1 MNYDNLVT
9 NKNYPL
15 ILNESSIRLS
25 LVKEIMNMKRL
36 IVTLAIL
43 VVAVMAGNA
52 QSTVTS
58 QVVGYQKVSLPL
70 GGKALAPTFIKSS
83 VYRGVVSIAGST
95 VTFTGTPLQG
105 LSLGP
110 TTFSSADNFPRYYAE
125 VVSTDSPYC
134 GYSFDIGSNTSS
146 SVTSANIPSGLT
158 GSITIEIRPHV
169 TLADLDPT
177 SMNDGDSVNFVND
190 PSGNQFSFYMIG
202 GDWYNG
208 NFVPGYAHV
217 PIYPGTGV
225 IFTGQTSEVTITLKG
240 EVKTTKTAVPVSMTA
255 YGNIIAPVNPSTF
268 VDLKGQ
274 GLTQSLND
282 GAAFT
287 KYTTDGS
294 FVEDSTFYTISG
306 AVYDANFT
314 PVAGA
319 VNLPGGE
326 AVNVGALD
334 GDRVIIIPGTQ
345 IAN

>member
-1 MNYDNLVT
+1 M
-9 NKNYPL
+9 
-15 ILNESSIRLS
+15 NESWIRMS
-25 LVKEIMNMKRL
+25 QVEGNMNMKKL
-36 IVTLAIL
+36 NLAFVIL
-43 VVAVMAGNA
+43 VSAVMAGNA

-58 QVVGYQKVSLPL
+58 QVVGYQKVSLPV

-110 TTFSSADNFPRYYAE
+110 TTFSSVDNFPRYYAE

-134 GYSFDIGSNTSS
+134 GYSFDIDSNTSS

-158 GSITIEIRPHV
+158 GSVTIQIRPHV

-177 SMNDGDSVNFVND
+177 SMNDGDSINFVND
-190 PSGNQFSFYMIG
+190 PSGNQFTFYMYG

-208 NFVPGYAHV
+208 NFAIGYAHV

-268 VDLKGQ
+268 VDLQGQ
-274 GLTQSLND
+274 GLKQSLND

-287 KYTTDGS
+287 KYTTDGT
-294 FVEDSTFYTISG
+294 FVEDSTFYTYFG
-306 AVYDANFT
+306 AVYDANFSAVT
-314 PVAGA
+314 GA

-326 AVNVGALD
+326 AINVGALD

>member
-1 MNYDNLVT
+1 
-9 NKNYPL
+9 
-15 ILNESSIRLS
+15 
-25 LVKEIMNMKRL
+25 MNMKKL
-36 IVTLAIL
+36 NVTLAIL
-43 VVAVMAGNA
+43 VAAVMAGNA

-58 QVVGYQKVSLPL
+58 QVVGYQKVSLPV
-70 GGKALAPTFIKSS
+70 GGKALAPTFVKAS
-83 VYRGVVSIAGST
+83 VYQGAVTISGST

-105 LSLGP
+105 LILGP
-110 TTFSSADNFPRYYAE
+110 TTFSSVDNFPRYYAE

-158 GSITIEIRPHV
+158 GSVAIQIRPHV

-177 SMNDGDSVNFVND
+177 SMNDGDSVNFLND
-190 PSGNQFSFYMIG
+190 PSGNQFTFYMVG

-208 NFVPGYAHV
+208 NFNPGYAHV

-225 IFTGQTSEVTITLKG
+225 IYSGQTSEVTITLKG
-240 EVKTTKTAVPVSMTA
+240 NVKTTKTAVPVSMSA
-255 YGNIIAPVNPSTF
+255 YGNIIAPVNPSTV

-274 GLTQSLND
+274 GLTQYLND

-287 KYTTDGS
+287 KYTTDGT

-306 AVYDANFT
+306 QVYDANFNAVT
-314 PVAGA
+314 GA
-319 VNLPGGE
+319 VNLSGGE
-326 AVNVGALD
+326 AVNVGSLD
-334 GDRVIIIPGTQ
+334 QDRVIIIPGTQ

>member
-1 MNYDNLVT
+1 
-9 NKNYPL
+9 
-15 ILNESSIRLS
+15 
-25 LVKEIMNMKRL
+25 MNMKKL
-36 IVTLAIL
+36 NVALAIF
-43 VVAVMAGNA
+43 VAAVMAGHA
-52 QSTVTS
+52 ATATS
-58 QVVGYQKVSLPL
+58 DVVFYQKISLPV
-70 GGKALAPTFIKSS
+70 GGKALAPTFIKGY
-83 VYRGVVSIAGST
+83 VYRGLVSIAGSN

-105 LSLGP
+105 LTLGP
-110 TTFSSADNFPRYYAE
+110 TTFTSVDNFPRYYAE

-134 GYSFDIGSNTSS
+134 GYSFDIDSNTGS
-146 SVTSANIPSGLT
+146 SVTSLNIPSGLT

-169 TLADLDPT
+169 TLADLDPR

-190 PSGNQFSFYMIG
+190 PSGNQFSFYVIG

-225 IFTGQTSEVTITLKG
+225 IFTGQTSQVTITLIGK
-240 EVKTTKTAVPVSMTA
+240 VKTTKTAVPVSVSA
-255 YGNIIAPVNPSTF
+255 YGNIIAPVNPTTL

-306 AVYDANFT
+306 EVYDANFT

-326 AVNVGALD
+326 AINVGALD

>member
-1 MNYDNLVT
+1 M
-9 NKNYPL
+9 
-15 ILNESSIRLS
+15 SQ
-25 LVKEIMNMKRL
+25 VKGNMNMKKL
-36 IVTLAIL
+36 NLALAIL
-43 VVAVMAGNA
+43 VSAVMAGNA

-58 QVVGYQKVSLPL
+58 QVVGYQKVSLPV

-110 TTFSSADNFPRYYAE
+110 TTFSSVDNFPRYYAE

-158 GSITIEIRPHV
+158 GSVTIQIRPHV
-169 TLADLDPT
+169 TLADLDPM

-190 PSGNQFSFYMIG
+190 PSGNQFTFYMIG

-208 NFVPGYAHV
+208 NFNPGYAHV

-225 IFTGQTSEVTITLKG
+225 IYSGQTSEVTITLRG

-255 YGNIIAPVNPSTF
+255 YGNIIAPVNPSTS

-306 AVYDANFT
+306 EVYDANFT

-326 AVNVGALD
+326 ALNVGSLD
-334 GDRVIIIPGTQ
+334 QDRVIIIPGTQ